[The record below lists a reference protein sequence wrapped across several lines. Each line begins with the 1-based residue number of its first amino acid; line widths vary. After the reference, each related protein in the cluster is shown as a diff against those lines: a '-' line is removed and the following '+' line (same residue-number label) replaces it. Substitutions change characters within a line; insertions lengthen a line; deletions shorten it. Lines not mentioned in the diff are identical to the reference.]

1 MRYFKKIF
9 SGFFR
14 GYSDYV
20 LWLLL
25 AIAIWHSLA
34 LLSTLV

>member
-20 LWLLL
+20 LWFLL
-25 AIAIWHSLA
+25 AIAIWHSLRS
-34 LLSTLV
+34 LSMLG

>member
-9 SGFFR
+9 SGFWR

-20 LWLLL
+20 LWCLL

-34 LLSTLV
+34 LLLTLV